1 MFSTASLLIGT
12 FLALSITASAVE
24 VRNSP
29 ITLPMTRRLKSSNG
43 TNPVQRDDAGIYL
56 DSFQTLCCISVGVG
70 IPPTYYDLI
79 VDTGSAITWIGADI
93 DNPYRPT
100 DTSYN
105 TKKHIQRTYGYG
117 SAFFGGTLFTDTLSF
132 ENGLTV
138 STMPIGVASESKGME
153 FDGILG
159 IGPKILSR
167 GILKNAPTKPLS
179 TITDR
184 LFLQGEISQRLVGL
198 YFQPSSKNKDDSGVL
213 TFGGVVADPE
223 LNIGKIAYVTT
234 TARPPS
240 SGYWGIDQSITYGNT
255 EILGVSAGIVDC
267 GATFITIAS
276 DAFEKYKA
284 VTGANFDRRTKL
296 LSITPEKYGALQP
309 LDFHIGYQTYSLVP
323 NAQIWPR
330 HLNSRIGGVSTS
342 IYLVFKSEPTG
353 IIAFSL
359 GYVFLQRFYSVFDS
373 TRSCVGFATTGWTD
387 AITN

>member
-1 MFSTASLLIGT
+1 MFSAASLLIGT
-12 FLALSITASAVE
+12 LLASSITGSPVE
-24 VRNSP
+24 VHNSP

-43 TNPVQRDDAGIYL
+43 TNPMQRDDADIYL
-56 DSFQTLCCISVGVG
+56 DSIQTRYCISVGVG
-70 IPPTYYDLI
+70 IPPTHYDLI
-79 VDTGSAITWIGADI
+79 VDTGTAITWIGADI
-93 DNPYRPT
+93 NNPYRPT

-105 TKKHIQRTYGYG
+105 TELPIQRTYGYG
-117 SAFFGGTLFTDTLSF
+117 YSFFSGTLFTDTLSF
-132 ENGLTV
+132 ENGLNV
-138 STMPIGVASESKGME
+138 STMPIGVAFESEGIE
-153 FDGILG
+153 YDGILG
-159 IGPKILSR
+159 IGPKSLSR
-167 GILKNAPTKPLS
+167 GILKNAPTKPLL

-184 LFLQGEISQRLVGL
+184 LFFQGKISQHLVGL

-213 TFGGVVADPE
+213 TFGGVVTDPE
-223 LNIGKIAYVTT
+223 FNVGKIAYVTT

-240 SGYWGIDQSITYGNT
+240 SRYWGIDQSITYGNT

-284 VTGANFDRRTKL
+284 ATGAHFDLRTKL
-296 LSITPEKYGALQP
+296 LFISPEKYGALQP
-309 LDFHIGYQTYSLVP
+309 LNFHIGYQTYSLVP

-330 HLNSRIGGVSTS
+330 HLNFRIGGVSDG
-342 IYLVFKSEPTG
+342 IYLVLKREPTG

-373 TRSCVGFATTGWTD
+373 TRSCVGFATTRWTD